1 MGKLLFDKIENN
13 QGVWDICDVRGQK
26 VGKLY
31 ADVMQVMGQSKRN
44 AVVEDI
50 EDVEELEEKGMRI
63 LVVRSMAAK
72 LFAQIVKKCV
82 LEIEIG
88 EKKVRST

>member
-1 MGKLLFDKIENN
+1 MENN
-13 QGVWDICDVRGQK
+13 QGVWDICTTQGQK

-31 ADVMQVMGQSKRN
+31 AHVMQVMAHSKRN

-63 LVVRSMAAK
+63 LVVRSMSAK

-88 EKKVRST
+88 EKKVRSA